1 MTYSDEDVRH
11 LLKRVEDS
19 ELEFKEVIFKDNQ
32 PDSPGRGDWAN
43 EIAAFANTG
52 GGVILCG
59 VSDDGKILG
68 FSREKA
74 KALEQLLAEVCRDT
88 IKPRV
93 PIRTYCREPE
103 KDKTILLVEV
113 PQGDALHESRGRR
126 FHRIGSHTQEMNSDE
141 AMRLA
146 QRRGQ
151 ARFQWFDGQ
160 PMPNTGVGTLDEA
173 LWRPLLSAES
183 AANPEAALEKLALLT
198 LDENNIMRATVAG
211 VLLCSKHPE
220 KHLPNARITAI
231 RYCGTDRTSGQADK
245 LEITGSLDQQI
256 VAALNF
262 VRRNMSEAA
271 HKTPAR
277 IDLPQYSEQAVFEAL
292 VNAVAHRDY
301 SIRGSRIRLSMFED
315 RMEIQSPGSL
325 PNNMTIDSMSQRQS
339 TRNEALT
346 SALGRVEVSDISGS
360 EERTYSGGRMYLI
373 ERRGDGVPIIQRK
386 TQELCGQPPV
396 YELIDGTDLRLT
408 LPAAHQEQ
416 GPVQPVVTV
425 RNAGTE
431 LADVDVLALFP
442 DHTWKRVN
450 TDARGQAHLQLRSGH
465 LPMTIFAAAQGYAA
479 CIERDWIP
487 AERPLALEMSPLS
500 DGGAVIFPEATGTLP
515 GLEGRLNPIRD
526 SHDRT
531 YLYASN
537 IAVNEGRA
545 QPVHFLLDEE
555 LHLTDANGNERWVR
569 VVYIAG
575 RSALVE
581 YRARPSSAAEK

>member
-1 MTYSDEDVRH
+1 MTYSDEDVRR
-11 LLKRVEDS
+11 LLRRVEDS
-19 ELEFKEVIFKDNQ
+19 ELEFKEVVFKGGQ
-32 PDSPGRGDWAN
+32 PIGPDRGDWAD
-43 EIAAFANTG
+43 EIAAFANAH

-59 VSDDGKILG
+59 VNDDGEILG
-68 FSREKA
+68 LSREEA
-74 KALEQLLAEVCRDT
+74 KALEQLLREVSYST
-88 IKPRV
+88 IKPQV
-93 PIRTYCREPE
+93 EIDTYCREPE
-103 KDKTILLVEV
+103 KDKKILLVVV
-113 PQGDALHESRGRR
+113 PQGNALHESRGRR
-126 FHRIGSHTQEMNSDE
+126 FRRIGSSKRKMNSDE

-146 QRRGQ
+146 QQRGQ
-151 ARFQWFDGQ
+151 ARFQWFDEQ
-160 PMPNTGVGTLDEA
+160 PVPNTGIGTLDEA
-173 LWRPLLSAES
+173 LWKRLLSAEG
-183 AANPEAALEKLALLT
+183 AANLEAALEKLALLA
-198 LDENNIMRATVAG
+198 LDENSVMRATVAG
-211 VLLCSKHPE
+211 ILLCSKHPE
-220 KHLPNARITAI
+220 KHLPSARITAT
-231 RYCGTDRTSGQADK
+231 RYCGTDRTSGQADNQ
-245 LEITGSLDQQI
+245 EITGSLDQQV
-256 VAALNF
+256 VAALKF

-301 SIRGSRIRLSMFED
+301 SIHGSRIRLSMFED

-325 PNNMTIDSMSQRQS
+325 PNNMTIESMSQRQS

-360 EERTYSGGRMYLI
+360 DERTYSGGRMYLI

-442 DHTWKRVN
+442 DHTWKRVS

-465 LPMTIFAAAQGYAA
+465 LPMTIFAAAPGYAA

-500 DGGAVIFPEATGTLP
+500 DGGTVIFPEATGTLP

-526 SHDRT
+526 SHGRA

-537 IAVNEGRA
+537 IAVNEGQA
-545 QPVHFLLDEE
+545 QPVHFLLGEE
-555 LHLTDANGNERWVR
+555 LRLTDADGNELWVR
-569 VVYIAG
+569 IIDIAG

-581 YRARPSSAAEK
+581 YCAQPSSATGK